1 MSHRRLMPLTALV
14 LVACACSLFVTGAE
28 AGQKRRSK
36 AGDAA
41 PAALPLLRKLPAN
54 AEILRLENGLPVVL
68 LRNPG
73 QPMAGVYTQVLVG
86 SSREDYRTS
95 GMSHMLEH
103 LLFNG
108 TEKYTQEALYQAAD
122 AIGAYNNANTTD
134 FYTNY
139 MMVVPAEQL
148 EKGMELQSQMLFHSL
163 IPAEKFAKEQG
174 IVVGEIVQGRDRPGS
189 FAEEAVRSLV
199 FAGSDLELPT
209 VGTRATIEH
218 MQRDDVYAFYRDW
231 YVPNNMILTLAGN
244 FDRDQAVAWLEQ
256 YYGGEAPGTLDESA
270 FNPPAPIDGVTG
282 VARRGG
288 DVRTL
293 ALAFAAPTWGDDD
306 YFPFLV
312 AQELLTLEGGGILT
326 RALEAMDESV
336 RPAVTASW
344 ESAPGFGR
352 LVLRFDLAPG
362 TDAEAILPLV
372 QRALADA
379 QDAGIDEAAIR
390 GIARLN
396 ATQTLLNREQLRMTG
411 IYIADAL
418 VQGGPDLLLSYTD
431 LLNAVTADDVA
442 RVIDRWLTGESCL
455 AILVEPADKPAG
467 AADKPAAAGKAPA
480 MPGGM
485 PPAMASAMGGGKP
498 AGMPPAGMPPAGMG
512 GGKPAGMPPAMP
524 PAAAAPATAPA
535 PAPAAAPAAAVA
547 PPAPK
552 PERTVLPSGAVVVSL
567 TNPDSPLTAIHL
579 TVRARSRLDRELAA
593 AGGVDLAHRLLDEGY
608 AGCDGT
614 CFAARLRE
622 LGALVKTVDDPS
634 IPMDDYYTSGR
645 FSFLRV
651 ECAAANG
658 REVLALLASAM
669 RGPAWDE
676 ADFNRVR
683 AQRKG
688 DLARTQGSARAT
700 AEALLDR
707 ELYGDHALALPP
719 EGDPQSVAAITFKQE
734 RELAREAFAP
744 RNLVVACVGPQTHAQ
759 WCADV
764 AALLPGTGVPTATLP
779 KLPVTT
785 AAKSAGAKVGG
796 QMASIRFGSVFDVD
810 PADEAALGLLVAI
823 LSDRLAMDLRETR
836 GLSYSV
842 GAGLELEA
850 GQATLVASLNP
861 PSARR
866 DEGLAALRSFLAA
879 FDPKTITEDEVA
891 RTWASRRGRLMM
903 RRLSSLGQAYYL
915 AMAELDGNVAGY
927 ARSTGGSATPTVA
940 DLQAAAAKYL
950 ANRPWVEVVVE

>member
-1 MSHRRLMPLTALV
+1 MSHRRLLP
-14 LVACACSLFVTGAE
+14 LFVLALAASVCFLPAADAQ
-28 AGQKRRSK
+28 AGNKRRAQATPEAS
-36 AGDAA
+36 
-41 PAALPLLRKLPAN
+41 PLLPVLPAN

-73 QPMAGVYTQVLVG
+73 QPMAGIYTQVLVG
-86 SSREDYRTS
+86 SAREDYRTS

-108 TEKYTQEALYQAAD
+108 TAKYTQEALYQAAD

-148 EKGMELQSQMLFHSL
+148 EKGMELQSQMLFDSL
-163 IPAEKFAKEQG
+163 IPAEKFTKEQG

-189 FAEEAVRSLV
+189 FAEETVHAVV

-218 MQRDDVYAFYRDW
+218 MTRDDVFGFYSEW

-256 YYGGEAPGTLDESA
+256 YYGGAAPGTLDRPETEA
-270 FNPPAPIDGVTG
+270 ARPIDATRGVT
-282 VARRGG
+282 RRGG
-288 DVRTL
+288 DARVL
-293 ALAFAAPTWGDDD
+293 ALAFAAPTWEDDD
-306 YFPFLV
+306 FFPFLV
-312 AQELLTLEGGGILT
+312 AQDLLTLDGSGILT

-336 RPAVTASW
+336 RPGVTASW

-352 LVLRFDLAPG
+352 LVLRFELAAG

-379 QDAGIDEAAIR
+379 EDSGIDEAAIR
-390 GIARLN
+390 GIASLN

-431 LLNAVTADDVA
+431 RLNAVTADDVA
-442 RVIDRWLTGESCL
+442 GTLARWLAGEPCL
-455 AILVEPADKPAG
+455 AVLVEPGEKAEAG
-467 AADKPAAAGKAPA
+467 AAAKAPA

-485 PPAMASAMGGGKP
+485 PPAMAAAMAGGKP
-498 AGMPPAGMPPAGMG
+498 AGMPPQMPPQMPAQMPPALAA
-512 GGKPAGMPPAMP
+512 GKAPAMP
-524 PAAAAPATAPA
+524 PVAAMKAPEPA
-535 PAPAAAPAAAVA
+535 PVEPAVPAA
-547 PPAPK
+547 PPAPA
-552 PERTVLPSGAVVVSL
+552 PERTVLPNGAVVVSL

-579 TVRARSRLDRELAA
+579 TVRARSRLDRELGA
-593 AGGVDLAHRLLDEGY
+593 AGAVDLAHRLLDEGTT
-608 AGCDGT
+608 GCDGT
-614 CFAARLRE
+614 CYAARLRE

-645 FSFLRV
+645 YSFIRV
-651 ECAAANG
+651 ECTADRG
-658 REVLALLASAM
+658 REVLVVLASAL
-669 RGPAWDE
+669 RGAAWDE

-683 AQRKG
+683 AQRKT
-688 DLARTQGSARAT
+688 DLGRQQGSARAT
-700 AEALLDR
+700 ADGLLDR
-707 ELYGDHALALPP
+707 ELYGDHALALPC
-719 EGDPQSVAAITFKQE
+719 EGDPQSLGALTFKQE
-734 RELAREAFAP
+734 REVAREAFAP
-744 RNLVVACVGPQTHAQ
+744 RNLIVACVGPQTHAQ

-764 AALLPGTGVPTATLP
+764 ASLLPGTGVPTAALP

-810 PADEAALGLLVAI
+810 PADEAALGLLIAI
-823 LSDRLAMDLRETR
+823 LSDRMAMDLRETR

-850 GQATLVASLNP
+850 GQATLTASLNP
-861 PSARR
+861 PAARR
-866 DEGLAALRSFLAA
+866 DEGLTALRGFLAA
-879 FDPKTITEDEVA
+879 FDSQTITPDEVT

-915 AMAELDGNVAGY
+915 AMAELDGNVAAY
-927 ARSTGGSATPTVA
+927 ARSTSGATTPTAA

>member
-1 MSHRRLMPLTALV
+1 MSHRRLLPLIVLALAACLCSLTA
-14 LVACACSLFVTGAE
+14 ADAQ
-28 AGQKRRSK
+28 AGNKRRAQATPEAS
-36 AGDAA
+36 
-41 PAALPLLRKLPAN
+41 PLLPVLPAN

-73 QPMAGVYTQVLVG
+73 QPMVGVYTQVLVG
-86 SSREDYRTS
+86 SAREDYRTS

-163 IPAEKFAKEQG
+163 IPAEKFTKEQG

-189 FAEEAVRSLV
+189 FAEETVHAVV

-218 MQRDDVYAFYRDW
+218 MTRDDVFGFYSDW

-256 YYGGEAPGTLDESA
+256 YYGGAAPGTLDRPETEGA
-270 FNPPAPIDGVTG
+270 RPIDATRGVT
-282 VARRGG
+282 RRGG
-288 DVRTL
+288 DARVL
-293 ALAFAAPTWGDDD
+293 ALAFAAPTWEDDD

-312 AQELLTLEGGGILT
+312 AQDLLTLDGSGILT
-326 RALEAMDESV
+326 SALEAMDEAV
-336 RPAVTASW
+336 RPGVSASW

-352 LVLRFDLAPG
+352 LVLRFELAPG
-362 TDAEAILPLV
+362 TDPEAILPLV

-379 QDAGIDEAAIR
+379 QDSGIDEAAIR
-390 GIARLN
+390 GIASLN

-418 VQGGPDLLLSYTD
+418 VQGGPDMLLAYTD
-431 LLNAVTADDVA
+431 RLNAVTGDDVA
-442 RVIDRWLTGESCL
+442 RTLERWLGGEPCL
-455 AILVEPADKPAG
+455 AVLVEPGEK
-467 AADKPAAAGKAPA
+467 AAKTDEAAGKAPS

-485 PPAMASAMGGGKP
+485 PPAMAAAMAGGKAP
-498 AGMPPAGMPPAGMG
+498 T
-512 GGKPAGMPPAMP
+512 MP
-524 PAAAAPATAPA
+524 PAAAMKAPEAPPAAPVAPA
-535 PAPAAAPAAAVA
+535 A
-547 PPAPK
+547 PPAPA
-552 PERTVLPSGAVVVSL
+552 PERTVLPNGAVVVSL
-567 TNPDSPLTAIHL
+567 TNPDSPLSAIHL
-579 TVRARSRLDRELAA
+579 TVRARSRLDRELGG
-593 AGGVDLAHRLLDEGY
+593 AGAVDLAHRLLDEGY
-608 AGCDGT
+608 TGCDGT
-614 CFAARLRE
+614 CYAARLRE

-645 FSFLRV
+645 YSFIRV
-651 ECAAANG
+651 ECTADRG
-658 REVLALLASAM
+658 REVLAVLAAAL
-669 RGPAWDE
+669 RGAAWDE

-683 AQRKG
+683 AQRKT
-688 DLARTQGSARAT
+688 DLARQQGSARAT

-707 ELYGDHALALPP
+707 ELYGDHALALPC
-719 EGDPQSVAAITFKQE
+719 EGDPQSVGALTFKQE
-734 RELAREAFAP
+734 REVAREAFAP
-744 RNLVVACVGPQTHAQ
+744 RNLIIACVGPQTHAQ

-764 AALLPGTGVPTATLP
+764 ASLLPGTGVPTAALP

-785 AAKSAGAKVGG
+785 TAKSAGAKVGG

-810 PADEAALGLLVAI
+810 PADESALGLLVAI
-823 LSDRLAMDLRETR
+823 LSDRMAMDLRETR

-850 GQATLVASLNP
+850 GQATLTASLNP
-861 PSARR
+861 PAARR
-866 DEGLAALRSFLAA
+866 DEGLAAMREFLAA
-879 FDPKTITEDEVA
+879 FDAKTITPDEVT

-915 AMAELDGNVAGY
+915 AMAELDGNAATY
-927 ARSTGGSATPTVA
+927 ARSTSGAATPSVA

>member
-1 MSHRRLMPLTALV
+1 MSPRRLLQLSSLALAAGACLV
-14 LVACACSLFVTGAE
+14 LAADAQ
-28 AGQKRRSK
+28 AGPKRR
-36 AGDAA
+36 AQAEPEAA
-41 PAALPLLRKLPAN
+41 PLLPVLPAN
-54 AEILRLENGLPVVL
+54 TEVLRLENGLPVVL

-73 QPMAGVYTQVLVG
+73 QPMVGVYTQVMVG
-86 SSREDYRTS
+86 SAREDYRTS

-108 TEKYTQEALYQAAD
+108 TEKYTQEQLYQAAD

-148 EKGMELQSQMLFHSL
+148 EKGLELQSQMLFHSL
-163 IPAEKFAKEQG
+163 VPAEKFAKEQG

-189 FAEEAVRSLV
+189 FAEETVHALV

-218 MQRDDVYAFYRDW
+218 MTRDDVFGFYRDW

-244 FDRDQAVAWLEQ
+244 FDRDQALAWLEQ
-256 YYGGEAPGTLDESA
+256 YYGGAAPGTIERPESRWPRALDA
-270 FNPPAPIDGVTG
+270 VRGVT
-282 VARRGG
+282 RRGG
-288 DVRTL
+288 DARVL
-293 ALAFAAPTWGDDD
+293 ALAFAAPAWGDDD
-306 YFPFLV
+306 YYAFLV
-312 AQELLTLEGGGILT
+312 ASELLTLDGSGIIT
-326 RALEAMDESV
+326 RALAAMDEAV
-336 RPAVTASW
+336 RPTVSTSW
-344 ESAPGFGR
+344 EAAPGFGR
-352 LVLRFDLAPG
+352 LVVRFELAPG
-362 TDAEAILPLV
+362 TDAEALLPLV

-379 QDAGIDEAAIR
+379 ENDGIDEVAIR
-390 GIARLN
+390 GIARQN

-418 VQGGPDLLLSYTD
+418 VQGGPDELLGYTD
-431 LLNAVTADDVA
+431 RLNAVTSDDVSGTL
-442 RVIDRWLTGESCL
+442 DRWLVGAPCL
-455 AILVEPADKPAG
+455 AVLVEPGQTDEAPATAKAPG
-467 AADKPAAAGKAPA
+467 MPGGMPSGMPPAMGAGKAPA
-480 MPGGM
+480 MP
-485 PPAMASAMGGGKP
+485 PSVAMK
-498 AGMPPAGMPPAGMG
+498 
-512 GGKPAGMPPAMP
+512 
-524 PAAAAPATAPA
+524 APEAPA
-535 PAPAAAPAAAVA
+535 PASAPAAPVA
-547 PPAPK
+547 PPAPA
-552 PERTVLPSGAVVVSL
+552 PERSVLPSGAVVVSV
-567 TNPDSPLTAIHL
+567 TNPDSPLAAIHL
-579 TVRARSRLDRELAA
+579 TVRARSRLDRELGG
-593 AGGVDLAHRLLDEGY
+593 AGAVDLAHRLLDEGTT
-608 AGCDGT
+608 GCDGT
-614 CFAARLRE
+614 CYAARLRE

-634 IPMDDYYTSGR
+634 IPMDDYYTTGR
-645 FSFLRV
+645 FSFIRI
-651 ECAAANG
+651 ECAAAHG
-658 REVLALLASAM
+658 REVLAVLASAL
-669 RGPAWDE
+669 RDPAWKE

-683 AQRKG
+683 GQRKV
-688 DLARTQGSARAT
+688 DLARQQGSARAT

-719 EGDPQSVAAITFKQE
+719 EGDPQSVGALTFRQE
-734 RELAREAFAP
+734 REVAREAFAP
-744 RNLVVACVGPQTHAQ
+744 RNLIIACVGPQTHAQ

-764 AALLPGTGVPTATLP
+764 SVVLPGTGVPTAALP

-796 QMASIRFGSVFDVD
+796 QMASIRFGTVFDVE

-850 GQATLVASLNP
+850 GQATLTASLNP
-861 PSARR
+861 PAARR
-866 DEGLAALRSFLAA
+866 EEGVAALRGFLAA
-879 FDPKTITEDEVA
+879 FDAKTITPEEVA

-915 AMAELDGNVAGY
+915 AMAELDGDVSAY
-927 ARSTGGSATPTVA
+927 ARSTGSPAAPTAA

>member
-1 MSHRRLMPLTALV
+1 MMLTVLALA
-14 LVACACSLFVTGAE
+14 ACVCSLSAVDAQ
-28 AGQKRRSK
+28 AGTKRRAQATPEAS
-36 AGDAA
+36 
-41 PAALPLLRKLPAN
+41 PLLPVLPAN

-73 QPMAGVYTQVLVG
+73 QPMAGIYTQVLVG
-86 SSREDYRTS
+86 SAREDYRTS

-108 TEKYTQEALYQAAD
+108 TAKYTQEALYQAAD

-163 IPAEKFAKEQG
+163 IPAEKFTKEQG

-189 FAEEAVRSLV
+189 FAEETVHSVV

-218 MQRDDVYAFYRDW
+218 MTRDDVFGFYSDW

-256 YYGGEAPGTLDESA
+256 YYGGAAPGTLDRPETEA
-270 FNPPAPIDGVTG
+270 ARPIDATRGVT
-282 VARRGG
+282 RRGG
-288 DVRTL
+288 DARVL
-293 ALAFAAPTWGDDD
+293 ALAFAAPTWEDDD

-312 AQELLTLEGGGILT
+312 AQDLLTLDGGGILT
-326 RALEAMDESV
+326 SALEAMDEAV
-336 RPAVTASW
+336 RPGITASW

-352 LVLRFDLAPG
+352 LVLRFELAPG

-379 QDAGIDEAAIR
+379 QDSGIDEAAIR
-390 GIARLN
+390 GIASLN

-418 VQGGPDLLLSYTD
+418 VQGGPDMLLAYTD
-431 LLNAVTADDVA
+431 RLNAVTADDVA
-442 RVIDRWLTGESCL
+442 RTLERWLAGEPCL
-455 AILVEPADKPAG
+455 AVLVEPGEKADAEAATAG
-467 AADKPAAAGKAPA
+467 TRAPS

-485 PPAMASAMGGGKP
+485 PPAMAAAMAGGKPAGKP
-498 AGMPPAGMPPAGMG
+498 AGMPPQMPPS
-512 GGKPAGMPPAMP
+512 MPPAMAAGKAAAMPPATAMKAPEAP
-524 PAAAAPATAPA
+524 PAAPVAPVAAPA
-535 PAPAAAPAAAVA
+535 PA
-547 PPAPK
+547 

-579 TVRARSRLDRELAA
+579 TVRARSRLDRELAG
-593 AGGVDLAHRLLDEGY
+593 AGAVDLAHRLLDEGTT
-608 AGCDGT
+608 GCDGA
-614 CFAARLRE
+614 CYAARLRE

-645 FSFLRV
+645 YSFIRV
-651 ECAAANG
+651 ECTAERG
-658 REVLALLASAM
+658 REVLAVLASAL
-669 RGPAWDE
+669 RGAAWDE

-683 AQRKG
+683 AQRRT
-688 DLARTQGSARAT
+688 DLARQQGSARAT

-707 ELYGDHALALPP
+707 ELYGDHALALPC
-719 EGDPQSVAAITFKQE
+719 EGDPQSLGALTFKQE
-734 RELAREAFAP
+734 REIAREAFAP
-744 RNLVVACVGPQTHAQ
+744 RNLIIACVGPQTHAQ

-764 AALLPGTGVPTATLP
+764 ASLLPGTGVPTAALP

-785 AAKSAGAKVGG
+785 TAKSAGAKVGG
-796 QMASIRFGSVFDVD
+796 QMASLRFGSVFDVD

-823 LSDRLAMDLRETR
+823 LSDRMAMDLRETR

-850 GQATLVASLNP
+850 GQATLTASLNP
-861 PSARR
+861 PAARR
-866 DEGLAALRSFLAA
+866 DEGLAAMRAFLAA
-879 FDPKTITEDEVA
+879 FDPGTITPDEVT

-915 AMAELDGNVAGY
+915 AMAELDGNVAAY
-927 ARSTGGSATPTVA
+927 ARSSSGAATPTAA

-950 ANRPWVEVVVE
+950 LNRPWVEVVVE

>member
-1 MSHRRLMPLTALV
+1 MSPRRLLQLSSLALAAGACLV
-14 LVACACSLFVTGAE
+14 LAADAQ
-28 AGQKRRSK
+28 AGPKRR
-36 AGDAA
+36 AQAEPEAA
-41 PAALPLLRKLPAN
+41 PLLPVLPAN
-54 AEILRLENGLPVVL
+54 TEVLRLENGLPVVL

-73 QPMAGVYTQVLVG
+73 QPMVGVYTQVMVG
-86 SSREDYRTS
+86 SAREDYRTS

-108 TEKYTQEALYQAAD
+108 TEKYTQEQLYQAAD

-148 EKGMELQSQMLFHSL
+148 EKGLELQSQMLFHSL
-163 IPAEKFAKEQG
+163 VPAEKFAKEQG

-189 FAEEAVRSLV
+189 FAEETVHALV

-218 MQRDDVYAFYRDW
+218 MTRDDVFGFYRDW

-244 FDRDQAVAWLEQ
+244 FDRDQALAWLEQ
-256 YYGGEAPGTLDESA
+256 YYGGAAPGTIERPESRWPRALDA
-270 FNPPAPIDGVTG
+270 VRGVT
-282 VARRGG
+282 RRGG
-288 DVRTL
+288 DARVL
-293 ALAFAAPTWGDDD
+293 ALAFAAPAWGDDD
-306 YFPFLV
+306 YYAFLV
-312 AQELLTLEGGGILT
+312 ASELLTLDGSGIIT
-326 RALEAMDESV
+326 RALAAMDEAV
-336 RPAVTASW
+336 RPTVSTSW
-344 ESAPGFGR
+344 EAAPGFGR
-352 LVLRFDLAPG
+352 LVVRFELAPG
-362 TDAEAILPLV
+362 TDAEALLPLV

-379 QDAGIDEAAIR
+379 ENDGIDEVAIR
-390 GIARLN
+390 GIARQN

-418 VQGGPDLLLSYTD
+418 VQGGPDELLGYTD
-431 LLNAVTADDVA
+431 RLNAVTSDDVSGTL
-442 RVIDRWLTGESCL
+442 DRWLVGAPCL
-455 AILVEPADKPAG
+455 AVLVEPGQTDEAPATAKAPG
-467 AADKPAAAGKAPA
+467 MPGGMPSGMPPAMGAGKAPA
-480 MPGGM
+480 MP
-485 PPAMASAMGGGKP
+485 PSVAMK
-498 AGMPPAGMPPAGMG
+498 
-512 GGKPAGMPPAMP
+512 
-524 PAAAAPATAPA
+524 APEAPA
-535 PAPAAAPAAAVA
+535 PASAPAAPVA
-547 PPAPK
+547 PPAPA
-552 PERTVLPSGAVVVSL
+552 PERSVLPSGAVVVSV
-567 TNPDSPLTAIHL
+567 TNPDSPLAAIHL
-579 TVRARSRLDRELAA
+579 TVRARSRLDRELGG
-593 AGGVDLAHRLLDEGY
+593 AGAVDLAHRLLDEGTT
-608 AGCDGT
+608 GCDGT
-614 CFAARLRE
+614 CCAARLRE

-634 IPMDDYYTSGR
+634 IPMDDYYTTGR
-645 FSFLRV
+645 FSFIRI
-651 ECAAANG
+651 ECAAAHG
-658 REVLALLASAM
+658 REVLAVLASAL
-669 RGPAWDE
+669 RDPAWKE

-683 AQRKG
+683 GQRKV
-688 DLARTQGSARAT
+688 DLARQQGSARAT

-719 EGDPQSVAAITFKQE
+719 EGDPQSVGALTFRQE
-734 RELAREAFAP
+734 REVAREAFAP
-744 RNLVVACVGPQTHAQ
+744 RNLIIACVGPQTHAQ

-764 AALLPGTGVPTATLP
+764 SVVLPGTGVPTAALP

-796 QMASIRFGSVFDVD
+796 QMASIRFGTVFDVE

-850 GQATLVASLNP
+850 GQATLTASLNP
-861 PSARR
+861 PAARR
-866 DEGLAALRSFLAA
+866 EEGVAALRGFLAA
-879 FDPKTITEDEVA
+879 FDAKTITPEEVA

-915 AMAELDGNVAGY
+915 AMAELDGDVSAY
-927 ARSTGGSATPTVA
+927 ARSTGSPAAPTAA